1 MPENDNIKDTQGMLD
16 LTRELKNSL
25 SEKNEVLQRSL
36 NLQKDLVSSL
46 QSEAGFTKQ
55 LTEGSLSASEAK
67 SKQVE
72 AESLLSSLQE
82 ARAEELEKEKDGNQM
97 LVDILGEQILSAEDF
112 VERIKQGVEEMD
124 NSNKSAERF
133 YK

>member
-1 MPENDNIKDTQGMLD
+1 MTENDNIKDTQGMLD

-124 NSNKSAERF
+124 N
-133 YK
+133 